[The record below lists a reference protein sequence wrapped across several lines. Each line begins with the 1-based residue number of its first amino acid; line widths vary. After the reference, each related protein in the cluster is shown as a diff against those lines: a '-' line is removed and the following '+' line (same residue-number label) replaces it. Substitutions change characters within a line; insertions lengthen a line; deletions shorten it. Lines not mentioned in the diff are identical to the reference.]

1 MPATGPKGFAATAKA
16 ARATGGLVMIAAVV
30 LLALNLRPAVNALGV
45 VIPELRESTGLSGT
59 VAGILLALPTLCFA
73 VVGFAA
79 APLAARFG
87 THRTVLVS
95 VVAITVGQLW
105 RATAD
110 GQVALFG
117 GSVLALAGIALGNVL
132 LPGLVR
138 RHFPNTITAMTAVY
152 TTVLL
157 IGQTIGAGITVPV
170 QQALGGTWRLGIG
183 MWTATAVV
191 ALIPWIVAAV
201 RENGAGRAT
210 AVADPPAAGTAAAP
224 PPVRAPDPEVPVTSL
239 FRSIR
244 AWAMVA
250 FFGTQSLQA
259 YVVFGWVPEVLTDA
273 GMSESGAAGML
284 AIITA
289 IGIPISALVP
299 TLLGGWLRSTRS
311 QRILVVVFILCTAI
325 GYAWLIVAPAAAT
338 IVPSLLIGFG
348 LGAFPMALTL
358 FALRARTPAGT
369 TALSAFG
376 QSLGYLWA
384 SIGPIGFG
392 FLHDLSGG
400 WGLPLGVLIGTLGI
414 MLAGGLIVVRPWQ
427 IEDGPEDPSMT
438 GPPASAAP

>member
-1 MPATGPKGFAATAKA
+1 MVTADDQTAPGTAAPTGFRATARA

-45 VIPELRESTGLSGT
+45 VMPELRADTGLSGT
-59 VAGILLALPTLCFA
+59 VAGILIALPTLSFA
-73 VVGFAA
+73 LIGFAA

-87 THRTVLVS
+87 TNRTVFAS
-95 VVAITVGQLW
+95 VVAITVGQFW
-105 RATAD
+105 RAAVG

-117 GSVLALAGIALGNVL
+117 GSALTLAGIALGNVL

-138 RHFPNTITAMTAVY
+138 QHFPRTITAMTAVY

-157 IGQTIGAGITVPV
+157 LGQTIGSGITVPI

-191 ALIPWIVAAV
+191 ALVPWVVAAV
-201 RENGAGRAT
+201 REGAERRAP
-210 AVADPPAAGTAAAP
+210 APAAGGAHPAGNE
-224 PPVRAPDPEVPVTSL
+224 PPVSVWAL
-239 FRSIR
+239 FRSPR

-250 FFGTQSLQA
+250 FFGTQSFQA

-273 GMSESGAAGML
+273 GMSETEAAWML

-289 IGIPISALVP
+289 MGVPISALVP
-299 TLLGGWLRSTRS
+299 TALGSWLRTTRS
-311 QRILVVVFILCTAI
+311 QAALTVAFIAATAV
-325 GYAWLIVAPAAAT
+325 GYAWLIVAPAFAT
-338 IVPSLLIGFG
+338 ILPSLLIGFG

-358 FALRARTPAGT
+358 FALRARTPSGT

-376 QSLGYLWA
+376 QSIGYLWA
-384 SIGPIGFG
+384 SVGPIGFG
-392 FLHDLSGG
+392 FLHDVSGG
-400 WGLPLGVLIGTLGI
+400 WTLPLATLITTLSI
-414 MLAGGLIVVRPWQ
+414 MLVGGLVVVRPWH
-427 IEDGPEDPSMT
+427 IEDDVADRSMT
-438 GPPASAAP
+438 SPS